1 MPQKP
6 SKYISPLLDFSFKK
20 IFGSSPNKD
29 LLIAFL
35 NEIFKGRKVIT
46 DLIYN
51 KNEHHGDNKEEAAA
65 VFDLLCTGNMGEKF
79 IIEVQHSDP
88 INFKKRG
95 IYYTSRVVSEQAPK
109 GKLKSWL
116 YNITEVYFVA
126 IIEKPI
132 EKNSTDD
139 RYLHDVCLC
148 YRDTGE
154 IFYEGLGYTY
164 IDLSNF
170 VKTEQECSTQLDT
183 WLYSLKHMDEMDE
196 LPAHLKKT
204 IFEKLYNIAEYSKM
218 SKEEQKMYDQNLKRK
233 WDNEAAFAFREE
245 KGKYEGRLEGKL
257 EEKIEVASK
266 MIAEGIAV
274 ELISKCTGLSV
285 EEIAKLH
292 S

>member
-51 KNEHHGDNKEEAAA
+51 KNEHHGDNKEEATA